1 VKVAAY
7 QAPVDACYSHDA
19 IVIIRE
25 QVRQCEARGVEFL
38 CCPEGALG
46 GLADYVDDPHEIAI
60 DINAGELDLVLAPLA
75 SDVVTTIIGFT
86 EVDASGEL
94 FNSAAVFHRGSI
106 AGLYRKRHPAIR
118 SSRYSAGT
126 EAPVFTIG
134 GCTFGVLICRDSLD
148 GALAARMVADGARAL
163 FIPTNNA
170 MPPSRGG
177 EELVREAR
185 ELDVRRATELGAA
198 VVRADVVGRK
208 NGLVSYGAS
217 AIVDQLGKL
226 RGVAR
231 PGQPGLVVAEISAQL
246 PGFVEL

>member
-1 VKVAAY
+1 MRVAAY

-19 IVIIRE
+19 IVIVRE

-60 DINAGELDLVLAPLA
+60 DVAAGELDLVLAPLA

-86 EVDASGEL
+86 EVDASGQL
-94 FNSAAVFHRGSI
+94 FNSAAVFHLGSI
-106 AGLYRKRHPAIR
+106 AGIYRKRNPAIR
-118 SSRYSAGT
+118 SSRYTAGT
-126 EAPVFTIG
+126 ETPVFTIG
-134 GCTFGVLICRDSLD
+134 GFTFGILICRDSVD
-148 GALAARMVADGARAL
+148 RDLAARMVADGARAL

-177 EELVREAR
+177 EELVRTAR
-185 ELDVRRATELGAA
+185 ELDVMRATELGAA

-217 AIVDQLGKL
+217 GVVDETGKL

-231 PGQPGLVVAEISAQL
+231 PGQPGLVVAEICQPYL
-246 PGFVEL
+246 EELM

>member
-1 VKVAAY
+1 VYRVKVAAY
-7 QAPVDACYSHDA
+7 QAPVDSCYSHDA
-19 IVIIRE
+19 MVNIRE
-25 QVRQCEARGVEFL
+25 QVRQCELRGIEFL
-38 CCPEGALG
+38 CCPEGTLG

-60 DINAGELDLVLAPLA
+60 AAGELDLVLAPLA

-86 EVDASGEL
+86 EVDAAGQL
-94 FNSAAVFHRGSI
+94 FNSAAVYHRGSV

-118 SSRYSAGT
+118 TSRYTAGT

-134 GCTFGVLICRDSLD
+134 ACTFGVLICRDSLD
-148 GALAARMVADGARAL
+148 DGLAARMVADGARAL

-217 AIVDQLGKL
+217 AVVDESGKL

-231 PGQPGLVVAEISAQL
+231 PGQPGLVVAGICE
-246 PGFVEL
+246 PKPEELA